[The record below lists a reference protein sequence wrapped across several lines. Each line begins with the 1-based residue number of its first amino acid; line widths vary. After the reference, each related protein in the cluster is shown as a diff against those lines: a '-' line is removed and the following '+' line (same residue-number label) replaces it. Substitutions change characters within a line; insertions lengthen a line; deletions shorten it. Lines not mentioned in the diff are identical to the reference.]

1 MFQDLMLC
9 TYKCRKNKVRT
20 KWEGV
25 LNRSQGTTMSSPA
38 SDQHGLSS
46 TSMEQEVLKIL
57 KENNAQLRDRIR
69 RLEEEAEQRR
79 MFMIEENRKL
89 EAQVVELQQQ
99 LAVLYRELD
108 QVLRLR
114 DSLLFEAEVAQQLR
128 EEDEEEPI
136 NEIDM
141 EMALLQLQEVEA
153 DENRRMRL
161 ATGH

>member
-1 MFQDLMLC
+1 
-9 TYKCRKNKVRT
+9 
-20 KWEGV
+20 
-25 LNRSQGTTMSSPA
+25 MSSPA

>member
-1 MFQDLMLC
+1 
-9 TYKCRKNKVRT
+9 
-20 KWEGV
+20 
-25 LNRSQGTTMSSPA
+25 MSSPA
-38 SDQHGLSS
+38 SDQHGLST

-57 KENNAQLRDRIR
+57 KENNAQLRDRVR

-99 LAVLYRELD
+99 LAVQYRELD

-114 DSLLFEAEVAQQLR
+114 DSLLFEAEVARLLR